1 MRTIVI
7 ADDFPN
13 TRKVVEFTLNKL
25 GEDVVCLHANDGKE
39 ALQFFDGR
47 KIDLLVSD
55 YNMPNLDGG
64 ELTRHVRQ
72 MKDYECI
79 PILILTTEKDEG
91 KKQSAKDLGITA
103 WVKKPFATDEF
114 LDIVKRCLR

>member
-1 MRTIVI
+1 MRTIVV

-13 TRKVVEFTLNKL
+13 TRKVVEFTLSKL
-25 GEDVVCLHANDGKE
+25 GEVTFLHANDGME

-55 YNMPNLDGG
+55 YNMQNLDGG
-64 ELTRHVRQ
+64 QLTKHVRQ
-72 MKDYECI
+72 MKDYDGL

-91 KKQSAKDLGITA
+91 KRQSAKEMGITA
-103 WVKKPFATDEF
+103 WIKKPFASDEF
-114 LDIVKRCLR
+114 LEIVNRCLR

>member
-1 MRTIVI
+1 MKTIVI

-25 GEDVVCLHANDGKE
+25 GDVVFLHANDGIE

-64 ELTRHVRQ
+64 QLTKHVRQ

-91 KKQSAKDLGITA
+91 KKQSAKEMGITA

-114 LDIVKRCLR
+114 LEIVRRCLP